1 MTKDEKVIIEI
12 DKLLDKLDNKT
23 KNTLIRLL
31 MTHDKKDIWIQQ
43 IPIYEDWEWQGHIMA
58 RYIKDCKYYIGV
70 KNETAAYVDVLK
82 GDEPH
87 IINLN

>member
-1 MTKDEKVIIEI
+1 MTKDEKVII
-12 DKLLDKLDNKT
+12 DKLLDKLDNET

-43 IPIYEDWEWQGHIMA
+43 IPIYEDWEWQGHVMA
-58 RYIKDCKYYIGV
+58 RYIKNYKYCIGV
-70 KNETAAYVDVLK
+70 KNEAAAYVDTLK